1 VERIAEDFHSR
12 TMPRTGPRRAMAMI
26 GAPIDVRDHLGAK
39 SRDAIAA
46 LTNAMER
53 RVQAGID
60 ALNEAND
67 APGGRLVE
75 G

>member
-1 VERIAEDFHSR
+1 MLPHHAPS
-12 TMPRTGPRRAMAMI
+12 RAMAMI

-46 LTNAMER
+46 LTDEMER

-60 ALNEAND
+60 SLNAAND